1 MRNTFPHIFLTTL
14 KECIFQWSFISGIAQ
29 VLFLETSCFTVI
41 FTTKIKIVSG
51 CVEVDPS
58 ANGGNVLQRALHFFF
73 GLIYGQGWGGGA
85 FLFMRKMKKIG
96 LTPRCHKDVN
106 SSHNIHTL
114 SNKQVMSSKCNFSP
128 WHPHIIQ
135 QTGNE
140 YTQTYQVEV
149 VILI

>member
-29 VLFLETSCFTVI
+29 VLFLETFCFTVI

-58 ANGGNVLQRALHFFF
+58 ANGETFYKGPYIFFLVWSM
-73 GLIYGQGWGGGA
+73 GKGREGGA
-85 FLFMRKMKKIG
+85 FLFMRKMKQIG

-106 SSHNIHTL
+106 SSHNIHLL